1 MVKVVAKCTVK
12 AECIDEYIKI
22 SKELVEE
29 TQKEEG
35 CIFYSLHQDV
45 NDKSV
50 FACIETWESQ
60 EALDAHLQSAHI
72 KRIVPKLRQM
82 RISSEMNVYKDL
94 FEA

>member
-1 MVKVVAKCTVK
+1 MIKVVAKCTVK
-12 AECIDEYIKI
+12 ADSIDEYIRI

-45 NDKSV
+45 NDPTILT
-50 FACIETWESQ
+50 CLETWTTQ
-60 EALDAHLQSAHI
+60 EALDAHLQSEHI
-72 KRIVPKLRQM
+72 KRIVPVLREM
-82 RISSEMNVYKDL
+82 RLSSEMNVYKDL